1 MQPAVICCC
10 EVGTA
15 MLPMTRD
22 QMSEMAQTMTE
33 AWELA
38 ATEHPEI
45 SALFEDDAP
54 YLTLWDANLC
64 RCTHGRIL
72 QDVYDVTGHR
82 RTAQA
87 FLCTMPGDTDED
99 GIDVVNVHAPSGTT
113 KLTDCQRLQLIE
125 RLLQSSSS
133 TNANKPIR
141 EGRFLVGGDMNA
153 TSLTLSGILNKLH
166 VSNVEIMF
174 PMNAKHGDICL
185 VGGFK
190 ATMLRRIAINHDSQH
205 VPYGIA
211 WRKPAKCTTPPPE
224 TTEPRT
230 TVQTEVA
237 ATGHASTPDTTTES
251 RATVQTEVTATEHA
265 TEQSHPQTQIA
276 TTPDT
281 TTESRA
287 TVQTEVA
294 ATEHTTE
301 QSQPETQIATT
312 PDTTTESRTTVQPEV
327 AATGHATEQ
336 SHPQTQIATTPD
348 TTTESRTT
356 VKTEVAATEHGT
368 EQSHPDEHEVPELNE
383 MGQTMAYNI
392 VNAFLDN
399 VTFRSSEAERLI
411 KEVILRKGEIIP
423 QHMHNSMDEVF
434 LPIFIN
440 YPGGLRDRTRA
451 EPRDTHKYIK
461 EWREIAT
468 WRHRA
473 GAGVTPHATEQLA
486 KHQRSKILHDYIN
499 NFIQNEA
506 TDTQKAESWTKNK
519 SRAEA
524 MLRNR
529 CGSVLMAKAIWQ
541 IGLPHIPDISSATE
555 QQRHSIPTATETIL
569 RWLSMLANSIQDH
582 KATPAYQE
590 HARKS
595 GTQKNTSGLTE
606 IELKKKEEKR
616 HANRQWQQ
624 WQSNGR
630 VTHGDNARNAPWRQ
644 GHRGDNGREWQ
655 SNAWRQW
662 QSDTWQRHQQWQ

>member
-15 MLPMTRD
+15 MFPMTRD

-190 ATMLRRIAINHDSQH
+190 ATMLRGIARNHDPQH

-211 WRKPAKCTTPPPE
+211 WRKPAKRTTPPPQ
-224 TTEPRT
+224 TTEPRA

-237 ATGHASTPDTTTES
+237 ATGHA
-251 RATVQTEVTATEHA
+251 
-265 TEQSHPQTQIA
+265 TEQS
-276 TTPDT
+276 
-281 TTESRA
+281 E
-287 TVQTEVA
+287 
-294 ATEHTTE
+294 
-301 QSQPETQIATT
+301 PETQIATT

-383 MGQTMAYNI
+383 TGQTMAYNI

-486 KHQRSKILHDYIN
+486 KHQRSKILHDYID

-541 IGLPHIPDISSATE
+541 IGLPHIPEISSATE
-555 QQRHSIPTATETIL
+555 QRQHSIPTATETIL
-569 RWLSMLANSIQDH
+569 RWLSMLAKSIQDH

>member
-1 MQPAVICCC
+1 MWSAWSRLRSSAVTEHDTELQLQSTAVANIIFVNIDWKRSRHDNPTCRNKNLKKLARTTASIVTNMQPAVICCC

-15 MLPMTRD
+15 MFPMTRD

-45 SALFEDDAP
+45 LALFEDDAP

-237 ATGHASTPDTTTES
+237 ATGHASTSDTTTES

-281 TTESRA
+281 TTESK
-287 TVQTEVA
+287 
-294 ATEHTTE
+294 
-301 QSQPETQIATT
+301 
-312 PDTTTESRTTVQPEV
+312 
-327 AATGHATEQ
+327 
-336 SHPQTQIATTPD
+336 
-348 TTTESRTT
+348 TT

-383 MGQTMAYNI
+383 TGQTMAYNI

-451 EPRDTHKYIK
+451 EPRDTNKYIK

-486 KHQRSKILHDYIN
+486 KHQRSKILHDYID

-595 GTQKNTSGLTE
+595 GTQKNKSGLTE

>member
-15 MLPMTRD
+15 MFPMTRD

-141 EGRFLVGGDMNA
+141 EGRFVVGGDMNT

-190 ATMLRRIAINHDSQH
+190 ATMLRGIARNHDPQH

-237 ATGHASTPDTTTES
+237 ATGHSS
-251 RATVQTEVTATEHA
+251 
-265 TEQSHPQTQIA
+265 
-276 TTPDT
+276 TPDT

-383 MGQTMAYNI
+383 TGQTMAYNI

-616 HANRQWQQ
+616 HADRLRYGRQHSTASGSNRWQ
-624 WQSNGR
+624 
-630 VTHGDNARNAPWRQ
+630 TMPDNAPWRQ
-644 GHRGDNGREWQ
+644 WHRGDNGREWQ
-655 SNAWRQW
+655 SNTWRQW
-662 QSDTWQRHQQWQ
+662 QSNTWQTHGQWE

>member
-1 MQPAVICCC
+1 MNTD
-10 EVGTA
+10 EV
-15 MLPMTRD
+15 
-22 QMSEMAQTMTE
+22 
-33 AWELA
+33 
-38 ATEHPEI
+38 
-45 SALFEDDAP
+45 
-54 YLTLWDANLC
+54 TLS
-64 RCTHGRIL
+64 RIL
-72 QDVYDVTGHR
+72 H
-82 RTAQA
+82 
-87 FLCTMPGDTDED
+87 E
-99 GIDVVNVHAPSGTT
+99 
-113 KLTDCQRLQLIE
+113 
-125 RLLQSSSS
+125 
-133 TNANKPIR
+133 
-141 EGRFLVGGDMNA
+141 
-153 TSLTLSGILNKLH
+153 LH

-174 PMNAKHGDICL
+174 PINAKHGDICL

-190 ATMLRRIAINHDSQH
+190 ATMLRGIARNHDPQH

-294 ATEHTTE
+294 AT
-301 QSQPETQIATT
+301 
-312 PDTTTESRTTVQPEV
+312 
-327 AATGHATEQ
+327 GHATEQ

-368 EQSHPDEHEVPELNE
+368 EQSHPHEHEVPELNE
-383 MGQTMAYNI
+383 LGQAMAYNI

-399 VTFRSSEAERLI
+399 VTFQSTEAERLI

-434 LPIFIN
+434 LPIFIY

-569 RWLSMLANSIQDH
+569 RWLSMLAKSIQDH

-644 GHRGDNGREWQ
+644 GHRGDNGKEWQ

>member
-1 MQPAVICCC
+1 MKPAVICCC
-10 EVGTA
+10 EAGTA
-15 MLPMTRD
+15 MEPMTRE
-22 QMSEMAQTMTE
+22 QMFAMAHAMRE
-33 AWELA
+33 AWEDEA
-38 ATEHPEI
+38 ATERPAI
-45 SALFEDDAP
+45 SFLFEDDAP

-64 RCTHGRIL
+64 RCTHERIL
-72 QDVYDVTGHR
+72 RNVYDAPGHR

-99 GIDVVNVHAPSGTT
+99 GIDVVNVHAPSGTPR
-113 KLTDCQRLQLIE
+113 LTDFQRFQLIE
-125 RLLQSSSS
+125 SLLQSSSS
-133 TNANKPIR
+133 TKADKPIG
-141 EGRFLVGGDMNA
+141 EGRFLFGGDMN
-153 TSLTLSGILNKLH
+153 TDEVTLSRILHELH

-174 PMNAKHGDICL
+174 PINAKHGDICL

-190 ATMLRRIAINHDSQH
+190 ATMLRERARNHDPQH

-211 WRKPAKCTTPPPE
+211 WRKPAKRTTPPP
-224 TTEPRT
+224 
-230 TVQTEVA
+230 Q
-237 ATGHASTPDTTTES
+237 TTES
-251 RATVQTEVTATEHA
+251 RATVQTEVAATEHA

-287 TVQTEVA
+287 TVQT
-294 ATEHTTE
+294 
-301 QSQPETQIATT
+301 
-312 PDTTTESRTTVQPEV
+312 EV

-461 EWREIAT
+461 EWREIAA

-473 GAGVTPHATEQLA
+473 GADVTPHATEQLA

-541 IGLPHIPDISSATE
+541 IGLPHIPEIWSATE
-555 QQRHSIPTATETIL
+555 QRQHSIPTATETIL

>member
-1 MQPAVICCC
+1 MSSAWSAFRRSATTEHDTELLPQSTTVANRVFVNIDWKRSRHDNPTCTKKNLKKLAQTTASIVTNMQPAVICCC

-15 MLPMTRD
+15 MSPMTRE
-22 QMSEMAQTMTE
+22 QMSVMAQTMTE
-33 AWELA
+33 AWEWA

-174 PMNAKHGDICL
+174 PINAKHGDICL

-190 ATMLRRIAINHDSQH
+190 ATMLRGIAKNHDPQH

-211 WRKPAKCTTPPPE
+211 WRKPAKRTTPPPQ

-237 ATGHASTPDTTTES
+237 ATGHA
-251 RATVQTEVTATEHA
+251 
-265 TEQSHPQTQIA
+265 
-276 TTPDT
+276 
-281 TTESRA
+281 
-287 TVQTEVA
+287 
-294 ATEHTTE
+294 TE

-312 PDTTTESRTTVQPEV
+312 PDTTTESR
-327 AATGHATEQ
+327 A
-336 SHPQTQIATTPD
+336 
-348 TTTESRTT
+348 T

-368 EQSHPDEHEVPELNE
+368 EQSHPHEHEVPELNGA
-383 MGQTMAYNI
+383 GQTMAYNI

-399 VTFRSSEAERLI
+399 VTFQSTEAERLI
-411 KEVILRKGEIIP
+411 KEVILRKGEIVP
-423 QHMHNSMDEVF
+423 QHMHNDIDEVF

-440 YPGGLRDRTRA
+440 YPNGLHDRTRA
-451 EPRDTHKYIK
+451 EPRDPHKYIRQ
-461 EWREIAT
+461 WREIAA

-473 GAGVTPHATEQLA
+473 GAGVTQHATEQLA
-486 KHQRSKILHDYIN
+486 KHQRSKILHEYID

-506 TDTQKAESWTKNK
+506 TATQKAESWTKNK

-541 IGLPHIPDISSATE
+541 IGLPHIPEISSATE
-555 QQRHSIPTATETIL
+555 QRQHSIPTATETIL
-569 RWLSMLANSIQDH
+569 RWLSILANSIQEH

-595 GTQKNTSGLTE
+595 GTQKNKSGLTE

-616 HANRQWQQ
+616 HANSIKYGHQWH
-624 WQSNGR
+624 R
-630 VTHGDNARNAPWRQ
+630 GDNTPWRQ
-644 GHRGDNGREWQ
+644 WHRGDNGREWQ
-655 SNAWRQW
+655 SNTWRQW
-662 QSDTWQRHQQWQ
+662 KNNTWQTHQQWQ